1 MYDSQSEFFSDI
13 CYTYTNNNGTDVILK
28 DRQTEFI
35 NNNRSIC
42 EENCNLVGY
51 NNLTQTVE
59 CSCQIK
65 LSLPIISEIHVDH
78 NNLYKF
84 MDIKTIANFN
94 VMKCANLFFSKVIF
108 KNNIGYYFALA
119 TIIIYFICLAIFLWK
134 GFRFLKAQINAI
146 VWAKRN
152 LNYLKPLKPNKSIF
166 QTYLQQKHTNLKRFQ
181 NSIKTKKMSSIFG
194 KQKYN
199 KLEKEKKN
207 NNNIRF
213 THPIYKNIF
222 SNGEGD
228 VNKEV
233 NSKKEKENDTNKMS
247 LKTTVSNKK
256 DKNKLNKP
264 VSNLKR
270 RIQKKSNFSLSTENL
285 LTKRGKYS
293 KQKENRENRF
303 LREKQK
309 IKSILDYTSAE
320 LNDLGYKKA
329 IRLDHRTYFEF
340 YFSLIKSGH
349 LLIKIFESN
358 DYNSRIIKIFLCI
371 YNFVSCYAVNAL
383 FFDDETMH
391 KIYEDGGNFNFWYQL
406 PKIIYSSAI
415 SYIIDSVIVF
425 LSSSQS
431 EILELKRIKKL
442 KYLGKKARMILKKI
456 RLKLTLFFIISFLF
470 LLLFW
475 YYLGCFC
482 AVYVNTQYHLI
493 KDTLISFLTEN
504 CVPIIAG
511 LLPGLFRIYS
521 LSKYTKGKKLIYLF
535 SQFIT
540 KILF

>member
-1 MYDSQSEFFSDI
+1 
-13 CYTYTNNNGTDVILK
+13 
-28 DRQTEFI
+28 
-35 NNNRSIC
+35 
-42 EENCNLVGY
+42 
-51 NNLTQTVE
+51 
-59 CSCQIK
+59 
-65 LSLPIISEIHVDH
+65 
-78 NNLYKF
+78 
-84 MDIKTIANFN
+84 
-94 VMKCANLFFSKVIF
+94 
-108 KNNIGYYFALA
+108 
-119 TIIIYFICLAIFLWK
+119 
-134 GFRFLKAQINAI
+134 
-146 VWAKRN
+146 
-152 LNYLKPLKPNKSIF
+152 
-166 QTYLQQKHTNLKRFQ
+166 
-181 NSIKTKKMSSIFG
+181 
-194 KQKYN
+194 
-199 KLEKEKKN
+199 
-207 NNNIRF
+207 
-213 THPIYKNIF
+213 
-222 SNGEGD
+222 
-228 VNKEV
+228 
-233 NSKKEKENDTNKMS
+233 MS
-247 LKTTVSNKK
+247 LKTTIPNKK
-256 DKNKLNKP
+256 DENKLNKP

-285 LTKRGKYS
+285 ITKRGKYS

-320 LNDLGYKKA
+320 LNDFGYKKA

-349 LLIKIFESN
+349 LLIKIFEN
-358 DYNSRIIKIFLCI
+358 KDYNSRIIKIFLCI

-442 KYLGKKARMILKKI
+442 KYLGKKAKMILKKI